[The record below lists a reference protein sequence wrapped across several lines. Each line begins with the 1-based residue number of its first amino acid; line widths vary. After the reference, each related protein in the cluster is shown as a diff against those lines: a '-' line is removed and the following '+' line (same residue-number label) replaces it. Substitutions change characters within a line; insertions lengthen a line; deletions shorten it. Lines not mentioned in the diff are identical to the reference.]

1 MVSEDTL
8 RRNHLLGL
16 KLEITIAQLS
26 SGRMPAL
33 SGRKGLVSGLILAL
47 ASALFHTHDTLW

>member
-33 SGRKGLVSGLILAL
+33 SGRKGLEMSGLILAL
-47 ASALFHTHDTLW
+47 ASALFHT